1 MARLAVVL
9 IVTLFSAPTW
19 AEEVLYCT
27 ETGFGKRGTFVV
39 KVISETQRTIT
50 NTTGDTRTLKYKCRR
65 PLAMLSSSD
74 NEDDRTA
81 ARRIVCGSGSGKAPW
96 VFHDGTFARANLVG
110 PTGGD
115 TNIAYGICVK
125 N

>member
-1 MARLAVVL
+1 MRWVLA
-9 IVTLFSAPTW
+9 IVIVMLAAPAW
-19 AEEVLYCT
+19 GEEVLYCA
-27 ETGFGKRGTFVV
+27 ETGVGKGATFIV

-50 NTTGDTRTLKYKCRR
+50 NTTGDKRTIKYKCRR
-65 PLAMLSSSD
+65 PLAMLSSSN

-110 PTGGD
+110 STGGD